1 MDRVRD
7 GAMLLKLQRVPLDSN
22 DRCLH
27 LCCVTTARVD
37 PPHARCRC
45 ERREESRS
53 REGREERRPRY
64 DAILQTVQTINV
76 LQHCDDLR
84 K

>member
-37 PPHARCRC
+37 PEAPHARCRC
-45 ERREESRS
+45 ES
-53 REGREERRPRY
+53 REVEKAGRNEGPDMTQY
-64 DAILQTVQTINV
+64 FKQYKL
-76 LQHCDDLR
+76 
-84 K
+84 